1 MGELFKAFVFSKN
14 LKDLLPEHSL
24 EDLPGL
30 RGRNRL

>member
-1 MGELFKAFVFSKN
+1 MGELFKVFAFSKN
-14 LKDLLPEHSL
+14 LGKILPGQSL